1 MYLYIDLDDL
11 GFFTSISGV
20 VSSGTL
26 EFPNIICEACG
37 SYSLET
43 VTTGRGNVYSE
54 QKVEIRRKYDALM
67 VCLDCGNEF
76 WLRQSV
82 AVF

>member
-11 GFFTSISGV
+11 GFFTSMSGT

-26 EFPNIICEACG
+26 EFPDIICEACG
-37 SYSLET
+37 SYSLEAI
-43 VTTGRGNVYSE
+43 TTGRGNKYHEGKEVS
-54 QKVEIRRKYDALM
+54 RKYDALM

-76 WLRQSV
+76 WLRQSI
-82 AVF
+82 AMF